1 MSFLDINLHPD
12 LVRAVE
18 ALGWTDPTPI
28 QRQAVPLILEGRD
41 VLGAAQTGSGKTGAF
56 ALPIL
61 DHLLR
66 KPSPGLRL
74 LVLVPTRELA
84 SQVEQTFRDVGR
96 FTSFKVATV
105 IGGVGYDQQ
114 RRAVSEGAEIMVATP
129 GRLLDHL
136 ENRAFR
142 LTTVDHLVM
151 DEADRMLDMGFLP
164 DIRAILHYVP
174 KERQTLLF
182 SATLVPDVERVAAFT
197 LKDPVR
203 VEVARPATLAEGISQ
218 VLYPV
223 VQEQK
228 IDLLLTLLKNT
239 EMRSVLAFTRTK
251 DRADRLAASLDKA
264 GYRVEVL
271 HSNRTQRERTDAM
284 ENFREGKSQILV
296 ATDIAARGIDVK
308 GISHVINFDVPQHP
322 EDYVHRVGR
331 TARAYGVGDA
341 ITLMDPVEQV
351 HVTDIERFTGLTFP
365 RAMLPNFPYKVTPKL
380 EGPKPVS
387 GWQRIF
393 AGRNRPL
400 RRSR

>member
-1 MSFLDINLHPD
+1 
-12 LVRAVE
+12 
-18 ALGWTDPTPI
+18 
-28 QRQAVPLILEGRD
+28 
-41 VLGAAQTGSGKTGAF
+41 
-56 ALPIL
+56 
-61 DHLLR
+61 
-66 KPSPGLRL
+66 
-74 LVLVPTRELA
+74 
-84 SQVEQTFRDVGR
+84 
-96 FTSFKVATV
+96 
-105 IGGVGYDQQ
+105 
-114 RRAVSEGAEIMVATP
+114 
-129 GRLLDHL
+129 LLDHL

-251 DRADRLAASLDKA
+251 DRTDRLAASLDKA

>member
-203 VEVARPATLAEGISQ
+203 VEVARPATLAEGFSQ